1 MAEFGF
7 ILTRHVNS
15 QNTNLLWL
23 ECVQQIKARYPSV
36 PIVIID
42 DNSDY
47 RYVTKNLKVSNCIV
61 IQSEYPKRGE
71 LLPYFYLLK
80 HRWFK
85 KAVILHDSV
94 FVQKPHVFDE
104 VENVALWQFN
114 DRYEDFNEEQKML
127 GMLTNSEPLLET
139 HRTNQFNGIFGV
151 MSVVTLDFLDRLEQR
166 YTFSKWI
173 HYVSSRKHRMCLERA
188 MGVLFTVENAGQSLF
203 GNIFEYCLWGTTY
216 AQYARNR
223 SPFQRYPL
231 VKVWSGR

>member
-1 MAEFGF
+1 MQDFGF

-15 QNTNLLWL
+15 QTTNLLWL
-23 ECVQQIKARYPSV
+23 ECVQQIKARYPTI

-47 RYVTKNLKVSNCIV
+47 RYVKNVKVSNCIV
-61 IQSEYPKRGE
+61 VQSEYPKRGE

-94 FVQKPHVFDE
+94 FVQKPLE
-104 VENVALWQFN
+104 LNAENAPLWHFTN
-114 DRYEDFNEEQKML
+114 IYEDFNEEQKML
-127 GMLTNSEPLLET
+127 RMLTNSEPLLEA
-139 HRTNQFNGIFGV
+139 HRTNQFKGMFGV
-151 MSVVTLDFLDRLEQR
+151 MSVVTLDFLVRLEQH
-166 YTFSKWI
+166 YTFTRWI

-188 MGVLFTVENAGQSLF
+188 MGVLFTVENAGESLF
-203 GNIFEYCLWGTTY
+203 GNIFEYCQWGTTY
-216 AQYARNR
+216 VQYAKNR

>member
-1 MAEFGF
+1 MQDFGF

-15 QNTNLLWL
+15 QTTNLLWL
-23 ECVQQIKARYPSV
+23 ECVQQIKARYPTI

-47 RYVTKNLKVSNCIV
+47 RYVKNVKVSNCIV
-61 IQSEYPKRGE
+61 VQSEYPKRGE

-94 FVQKPHVFDE
+94 FVQKPLE
-104 VENVALWQFN
+104 LNAENAPLWHFTN
-114 DRYEDFNEEQKML
+114 IYEDFNEEQKML
-127 GMLTNSEPLLET
+127 RMLTNSEPLLEA
-139 HRTNQFNGIFGV
+139 HRTNQFKGMFGV
-151 MSVVTLDFLDRLEQR
+151 MSVVTLDFLVRLEQH
-166 YTFSKWI
+166 YTFTRWI
-173 HYVSSRKHRMCLERA
+173 QYVSSRKHRMCLERA
-188 MGVLFTVENAGQSLF
+188 MGVLFTVENAGESLF
-203 GNIFEYCLWGTTY
+203 GNIFEYCQWGTTY
-216 AQYARNR
+216 VQYAKNR